1 MFGLKIFVRV
11 QTFRRVP
18 PVLPCNFCHPDCRYV
33 LFLVQS
39 FLLCLWNFI
48 ASRLSKKMTKAG
60 NIQFLF
66 KLHIYSNPF
75 NLWIQFQ
82 RTVWASVFP
91 KWHLSSNPIFLKI
104 QIPVLFKSIFSESWC
119 IIHHSVPRQID
130 AILLRH
136 LVHHKWHI
144 AEILDPNNLR

>member
-39 FLLCLWNFI
+39 LLLCLWNFI
-48 ASRLSKKMTKAG
+48 ASRLSKIMTKAG

-82 RTVWASVFP
+82 RTAWASLFP
-91 KWHLSSNPIFLKI
+91 KWHLASNPIFLKI
-104 QIPVLFKSIFSESWC
+104 QIPVLIL
-119 IIHHSVPRQID
+119 IQIYF
-130 AILLRH
+130 LRFLMYH
-136 LVHHKWHI
+136 PSQCATSDRCNSSSAPGAPQMTHRGNFGLK
-144 AEILDPNNLR
+144 